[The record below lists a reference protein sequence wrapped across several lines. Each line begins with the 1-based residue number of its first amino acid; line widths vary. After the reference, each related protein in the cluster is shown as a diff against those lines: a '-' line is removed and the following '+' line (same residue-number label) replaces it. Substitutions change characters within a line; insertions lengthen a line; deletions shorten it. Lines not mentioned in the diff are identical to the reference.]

1 MLTDTV
7 PTFSLPGAPY
17 LEYLP
22 VVDLSSGRLLGME
35 ALVRWEHPSK
45 GRISP
50 EELIPDAER
59 SGDIAALTRWVLR
72 EACDQARRWSPSIQ
86 LAVNCT
92 VQQLRRGEVSDAV
105 ESALQESGLRSGQLT
120 LEVTEDA
127 VVEPDAA
134 SDLRT
139 LSEMGVQLSID
150 DVGTNWSSFEPFQ
163 RHAIGTVKI
172 DGSFVSGLELAQG
185 INRLVVETVI
195 HMAHSLGMSAV
206 VECVETTDQV
216 ETVRK
221 FDADAAQ
228 GFFFAH
234 PMRAEHVEALASG
247 PDIPRFSLT
256 EIRTLLLSDDR
267 VLELDEFILGP
278 ESAQPEVK
286 RGAEEDREPEE
297 RVAEA
302 ENSTPEAEEA
312 AAEETAAETE
322 VEEAAAETVA
332 EEAKANR
339 KPSTERAKSTARTR
353 KAATD
358 TEKSAAPR
366 SRSRSTA
373 RGGSGSSTRKP
384 RRTTRRS

>member
-50 EELIPDAER
+50 EELIPEAER
-59 SGDIAALTRWVLR
+59 SGDIAALTQWVLR

-92 VQQLRRGEVSDAV
+92 VQQLRRGEVSNAV

-234 PMRAEHVEALASG
+234 PMRAEHAEALASG

-286 RGAEEDREPEE
+286 RGAEEDGEPEG

-302 ENSTPEAEEA
+302 EKSTPDAEEA

-322 VEEAAAETVA
+322 VEEADAETVA
-332 EEAKANR
+332 AEAKANR
-339 KPSTERAKSTARTR
+339 KPSTPRAKSTARTR

-384 RRTTRRS
+384 RRTTRRT

>member
-50 EELIPDAER
+50 EELVPEAER

-92 VQQLRRGEVSDAV
+92 VQQLRRGEVSNAV

-127 VVEPDAA
+127 VVEPEAA

-228 GFFFAH
+228 GFFFAR
-234 PMRAEHVEALASG
+234 PMRAEDVEALASG

-256 EIRTLLLSDDR
+256 ETRTLLLADDR

-278 ESAQPEVK
+278 ESAQPTVK
-286 RGAEEDREPEE
+286 RDAEEDGQPEE
-297 RVAEA
+297 RPAEA
-302 ENSTPEAEEA
+302 EKSTPDP
-312 AAEETAAETE
+312 
-322 VEEAAAETVA
+322 EEAAAETVPEEAAA
-332 EEAKANR
+332 EDAKANG
-339 KPSTERAKSTARTR
+339 KPSTPRAKSSARTR

-373 RGGSGSSTRKP
+373 RGGSGGSTRKP
-384 RRTTRRS
+384 RRTTRRT

>member
-50 EELIPDAER
+50 EELVPEAER

-92 VQQLRRGEVSDAV
+92 VQQLRRGEVSNAV
-105 ESALQESGLRSGQLT
+105 EGALQESGLRSGQLT

-127 VVEPDAA
+127 VVEPEAA

-228 GFFFAH
+228 GFFFAR
-234 PMRAEHVEALASG
+234 PMRAEDVEALASG

-256 EIRTLLLSDDR
+256 ETRTLLLADDR

-278 ESAQPEVK
+278 ESAQPTVK
-286 RGAEEDREPEE
+286 RDAEEDGQPGQL
-297 RVAEA
+297 VAEA
-302 ENSTPEAEEA
+302 EKSTPDAEGA
-312 AAEETAAETE
+312 VAEETAAETE
-322 VEEAAAETVA
+322 VEEAAAE
-332 EEAKANR
+332 EAKGNR
-339 KPSTERAKSTARTR
+339 KPSTPRAKSTARTR

-373 RGGSGSSTRKP
+373 RGGSGGSTRKP
-384 RRTTRRS
+384 RRTTRRT